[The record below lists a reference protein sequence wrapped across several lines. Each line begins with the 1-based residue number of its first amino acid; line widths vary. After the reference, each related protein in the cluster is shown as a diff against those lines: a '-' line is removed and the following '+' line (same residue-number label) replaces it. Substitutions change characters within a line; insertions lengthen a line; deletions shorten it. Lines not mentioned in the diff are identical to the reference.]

1 MQVIRKMNI
10 NTILIVIFFICSVI
24 VSVSDIQT
32 FHISLAA
39 NYIGLFLCIITL
51 LISSILG
58 KSYNSF
64 LNHFLGAVCL
74 FLVFLLVRIIAHKGI
89 GWGDLQYSLF
99 CGFISGIPSF
109 IIASLLSAILG
120 IICFFII
127 RVIKKRSVQAL
138 RIPFTPFMFI
148 GTTITYFI
156 HITII

>member
-1 MQVIRKMNI
+1 MNM
-10 NTILIVIFFICSVI
+10 NTIIIIIFIICSVI
-24 VSVSDIQT
+24 VSVSDILT
-32 FHISLAA
+32 FHISLIA
-39 NYIGLFLCIITL
+39 NYIGLFLCFITL
-51 LISSILG
+51 LIPSILD

-74 FLVFLLVRIIAHKGI
+74 FLVFLLVRIIAQKGV
-89 GWGDLQYSLF
+89 GWGDMQYSLL
-99 CGFISGIPSF
+99 CGFVSGIPGF

-127 RVIKKRSVQAL
+127 RIIKKQSVQAL

-148 GTTITYFI
+148 GTTIAYFI